1 MEGVR
6 REAMTTP
13 HHYPAKTPRTPLS
26 VVANIV
32 RGALIGMAELVPG
45 ISGGTVALVV
55 GIYERALNTGNQL
68 FRRQFKAVDWPF
80 LIAVGVGMVTAV
92 FTMSTVLHDFVE
104 NSPEYARA
112 LFLGMVAVSIWVPV
126 AMMDPKDVSRK
137 WKLVIPLFLGA
148 ALISFFGTG
157 LTSAPQDNPPLIV
170 IFLAAAIAICAL
182 VLPGVSGSFFLLAVG
197 LYAPVM
203 GAISDREWPVIFTFM
218 AGALVGIALFIR
230 VLTWALEKH
239 RTISLTLMAGLMLG
253 SLRSLWPWQSD
264 TADLLS
270 PGGNVLAIVGLVVL
284 GAVIVA
290 VFIVADRVAT
300 TRRESEIIAEILPA

>member
-1 MEGVR
+1 
-6 REAMTTP
+6 MTTP
-13 HHYPAKTPRTPLS
+13 HHYPAKTPRTPLH
-26 VVANIV
+26 VVANLI

-80 LIAVGVGMVTAV
+80 LIAVGVGMVAAV

-126 AMMDPKDVSRK
+126 AMMDPRDVSRK
-137 WKLVIPLFLGA
+137 WKLVIPLFLAA

-157 LTSAPQDNPPLIV
+157 FTSAPQDNPSLIV
-170 IFLAAAIAICAL
+170 IFIAAAFAVCAL

-197 LYAPVM
+197 LYGPVM
-203 GAISDREWPVIFTFM
+203 GAVSNREWPVIFTFM

-264 TADLLS
+264 TADLLP
-270 PGGNVLAIVGLVVL
+270 PGGNVVAVVGLVVL
-284 GAVIVA
+284 GGVIVA

-300 TRRESEIIAEILPA
+300 TRRESEVIEEKLPA